1 MISRI
6 WRAEA
11 TPEGAERYSKHFEDT
26 VVPELRGMAG
36 FVKADLLTRQHYDEV
51 SIEVHTFWESLDA
64 VHGFAGEDVKDAV
77 VEPEAQAALIGYD
90 DTVTHFDVRTFGL

>member
-11 TPEGAERYSKHFEDT
+11 TPEGAERYRRHFEGT
-26 VVPELRGMAG
+26 VVPELRALTG
-36 FVKADLLTRQHYDEV
+36 FTKADLLTRQHYDEV

-64 VHGFAGEDVKDAV
+64 VRGFAGDDVTTAI

-90 DTVTHFDVRTFGL
+90 DTVTHFDIQTFGN